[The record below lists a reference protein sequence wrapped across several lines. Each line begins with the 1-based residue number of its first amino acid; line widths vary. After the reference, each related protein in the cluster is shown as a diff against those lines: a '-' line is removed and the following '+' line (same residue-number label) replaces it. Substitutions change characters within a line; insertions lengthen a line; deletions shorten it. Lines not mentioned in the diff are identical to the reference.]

1 MQQAL
6 GAKPHYL
13 EMEKEYEF
21 NDIFGVVQQFPMN

>member
-6 GAKPHYL
+6 GAKLHHL

-21 NDIFGVVQQFPMN
+21 NDIFGVVQQFPTN